1 MGKTHVR
8 SGLGTWWGGSLRRRL
23 LLSNVV
29 TTVFFM
35 LVLGSVALGVGA
47 ASLQGQVEEAHRRLA
62 VLVAKDINAQYS
74 STIEAVELL
83 HRHFETEA
91 GSPSAQARDMRNL
104 LLASPLTYRALYLFD
119 ATGAPLVGVTG
130 PVEELATRPIEQ
142 AIAPPLAQVPEDAL
156 DACRQ
161 TRSAGMFTSPV
172 QIVGADRAPVLYLGM
187 AFAGE
192 DGQVLV
198 VEVDLR
204 SFWQRVDEVY
214 TGPTGRALV
223 ASRDGVIIA
232 HPDRAY
238 IGEPLPQPLRAVLDG
253 YEGEATYTDP
263 LGGRVML
270 AAYSPVGKQSGWGIV
285 VEQEQ
290 TQALAPLRTLAL
302 VTVGVLLVAAVMA
315 VAVTVRLAQSITRPI
330 LRLAEITHT
339 IAQTGDLDQS
349 VALERA
355 DEVGQLAATF
365 NQMTASLRRVEQR
378 TERLLEQQIAV
389 SQLALA
395 LGETRDLSTIYHT
408 IYEHLRTIVDAWVFI
423 VSFYDDQT
431 QLIRAE
437 YAVHKGV
444 IVDVAGFPPIPL
456 GEPGQGTQSRV
467 IHSGEPFY
475 TPDHRGAVA
484 TSRTEYVV
492 EQDGSVRKGPPA
504 ADEQEITRSALYVP
518 MKLEGQTIGLM
529 QLQSSRVDAYS
540 QGDIDL
546 LTGMASVV
554 AVAVQNARLYEA
566 LQKELAVRMLAE
578 ESLRQSEERYR
589 TVADHAYSW
598 EYWRAP
604 DGKILYMSPSC
615 ERITGY
621 RAEEFITDP
630 DLLKSIVIPADRES
644 VERHEANVG
653 PDDPQG
659 GVHEVDFRILR
670 RDGQMRWIAHTCQTI
685 RRTDG
690 TSLGRRATNRD
701 ITERKRAEEAL
712 LEHREHLE
720 QMVKERTAE
729 LNEQVAGV
737 EQLNRGMVNLLEDLQ
752 AAKSQVEETAA
763 RLQEVNQELNEFAY
777 VVSHDLKAP
786 LRAVTQLADWIA
798 TDYAHALDEQG
809 QEMMT
814 LLIGRTRRMHDLI
827 QGILEYSRIGRVKE
841 REKEVDLNWLV
852 KDVLELLA
860 PPPHIRVSVESD
872 LPTLVGEQTRLEQ
885 VFANLLGNAIKF
897 MDKPAGCVIIDCVD
911 QGDHWLFSVADN
923 GPGIEKKYFAKI
935 FQMFQTLAPRDQ
947 IEGTGV
953 GLALVKKIVETSGGR
968 VWVESTLGQG
978 STFYFTL
985 PQA

>member
-1 MGKTHVR
+1 MR
-8 SGLGTWWGGSLRRRL
+8 LGNRLRHWWGANLRRRL

-29 TTVFFM
+29 TTVLFM

-47 ASLQGQVEEAHRRLA
+47 ASLQDQVEEGQRRLA

-74 STIEAVELL
+74 STVETVELL
-83 HRHFETEA
+83 RRQLEAEA
-91 GSPSAQARDMRNL
+91 GSPSAQARAMRNL
-104 LLASPLTYRALYLFD
+104 RLASPLTYRALYLFD
-119 ATGAPLVGVTG
+119 ATGQPLVGVAG
-130 PVEELATRPIEQ
+130 PVEELAARPLEA
-142 AIAPPLAQVPEDAL
+142 AISPPLAQVPEEAL
-156 DACRQ
+156 NTCRQ
-161 TRSAGMFTSPV
+161 TGSAGMFTSST
-172 QIVGADRAPVLYLGM
+172 QIVGADRLPVLCLGM
-187 AFAGE
+187 PLAGE
-192 DGQVLV
+192 AGSVLV

-204 SFWQRVDEVY
+204 GFWQRVDEVY
-214 TGPTGRALV
+214 AGPAGRALV
-223 ASRDGVIIA
+223 ASRDGIIIA

-238 IGEPLPQPLRAVLDG
+238 IGEALPQPLRAVLDG
-253 YEGEATYTDP
+253 CEGRTTYQDP
-263 LGGRVML
+263 FSGRLML
-270 AAYSPVGKQSGWGIV
+270 AAYSPVGKRAGWGIV
-285 VEQEQ
+285 VEQEVA
-290 TQALAPLRTLAL
+290 QALAPLRTLAL
-302 VTVGVLLVAAVMA
+302 ATLGVVLIAAVMA

-330 LRLAEITHT
+330 SRLAEITHT
-339 IAQTGDLDQS
+339 IAQTGDLDQR

-365 NQMTASLRRVEQR
+365 DQMTASLRRVEQR
-378 TERLLEQQIAV
+378 TERLLEQQVAIN
-389 SQLALA
+389 QLALA
-395 LGETRDLSTIYHT
+395 LGETRDLPRIYHT
-408 IYEHLRTIVDAWVFI
+408 IYEHLRTIVDAWAFV

-484 TSRTEYVV
+484 TARTEYVV
-492 EQDGSVRKGPPA
+492 EENGSVREGPPA
-504 ADEQEITRSALYVP
+504 AEEQEITRSALYVP
-518 MKLEGQTIGLM
+518 MKTAGQTIGLM

-540 QGDIDL
+540 QGDMDL
-546 LTGMASVV
+546 LTGMASVA

-578 ESLRQSEERYR
+578 EALKEHSER
-589 TVADHAYSW
+589 
-598 EYWRAP
+598 
-604 DGKILYMSPSC
+604 
-615 ERITGY
+615 
-621 RAEEFITDP
+621 
-630 DLLKSIVIPADRES
+630 
-644 VERHEANVG
+644 
-653 PDDPQG
+653 
-659 GVHEVDFRILR
+659 
-670 RDGQMRWIAHTCQTI
+670 
-685 RRTDG
+685 
-690 TSLGRRATNRD
+690 
-701 ITERKRAEEAL
+701 
-712 LEHREHLE
+712 LE

-737 EQLNRGMVNLLEDLQ
+737 EQLNRGMINLLEDLQ
-752 AAKSQVEETAA
+752 TAKSQVEETAA
-763 RLQEVNQELNEFAY
+763 RLQEVNQELSEFAY

-809 QEMMT
+809 QEMVS
-814 LLIGRTRRMHDLI
+814 LLIGRTKRMHDLI

-860 PPPHIRVSVESD
+860 PPLHIRVSVASE

-897 MDKPAGCVIIDCVD
+897 MDKPEGCVIIDCVD